1 MEMFFFL
8 AWKIIDGD
16 VKYRIWRKRRS
27 KGSGAHLVQW
37 AESLAKVI
45 SWFQLPAAL
54 GVHILGAGGGVTHF
68 LFKAVALG
76 KCRSSS
82 RNFLISFPQG

>member
-54 GVHILGAGGGVTHF
+54 GVHILGAGGGSPIFCSKQLLWGSVE
-68 LFKAVALG
+68 AVPG
-76 KCRSSS
+76 TS
-82 RNFLISFPQG
+82 